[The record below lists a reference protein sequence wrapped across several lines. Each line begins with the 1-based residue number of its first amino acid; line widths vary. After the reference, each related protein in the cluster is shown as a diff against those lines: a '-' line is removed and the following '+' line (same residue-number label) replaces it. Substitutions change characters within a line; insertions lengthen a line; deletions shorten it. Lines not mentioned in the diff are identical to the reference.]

1 MKNTKDHFNRFFN
14 QSNVRSFLFGIMVIF
29 ISVLF
34 EACSNEEELK
44 KESEVQKSTNLT
56 KRSGVDLIEESAT
69 SFSQAILSNND
80 DLNYAL
86 NKNLY
91 VGFNEQTMQMLNS
104 VQNEIELKLVFEQA
118 GIANSQEVMD
128 ILYSIV
134 QAQQSFI
141 DENPNFY
148 TLTQQQQIE
157 YLNTG
162 IELAKNNYV
171 NPNPITPTSSYWTS
185 TCASAF
191 NKSID
196 RCNGDFGTCA
206 VFAVAGAYAGFAPG
220 LLAAAYCMATK
231 LSCDRRSKEDY
242 IECLAPSDSGSGG
255 LDYNNNPITET
266 LHCDRDSCWA
276 TTLNGQY
283 IRRVE

>member
-1 MKNTKDHFNRFFN
+1 MQNKKNHYARFFN
-14 QSNVRSFLFGIMVIF
+14 QSNVRSLSFGFMTLFIA
-29 ISVLF
+29 VLF
-34 EACSNEEELK
+34 CACSGEEELK
-44 KESEVQKSTNLT
+44 KGSALQKSTNLT
-56 KRSGVDLIEESAT
+56 KRSGADLIEESAI
-69 SFSQAILSNND
+69 SFSQAILSNNY
-80 DLNYAL
+80 DLDYAL
-86 NKNLY
+86 NKNLH

-128 ILYSIV
+128 ILHSIV

-141 DENPNFY
+141 DENPSFY

-171 NPNPITPTSSYWTS
+171 NPNPIIPTSNYWTS

-220 LLAAAYCMATK
+220 LLAAAYCMVTK
-231 LSCDRRSKEDY
+231 LSCDRRSKQDY

-255 LDYNNNPITET
+255 LDLNNNPITET
-266 LHCDRDSCWA
+266 IHCDQDSCWT